1 MGLLGEK
8 WSKSST
14 SLTILYLPFYFFSL
28 SLKEYSGK
36 KIKISSQSST
46 KVTVSAENGPATL

>member
-14 SLTILYLPFYFFSL
+14 SLTILYLPFFFSL

-46 KVTVSAENGPATL
+46 KVTVSAENGPAIL

>member
-1 MGLLGEK
+1 MDILGGK
-8 WSKSST
+8 WSNSST
-14 SLTILYLPFYFFSL
+14 SLTILYLLFFFSL

-46 KVTVSAENGPATL
+46 KVTVSAENVPIIL